1 MSEFIAPLDT
11 IRSQLGHVARVH
23 GVFGLQAFAEIT
35 DDLTDAVL
43 DEAAKFAQKVLAPI
57 NQLGDRQG
65 AQCSDGRVTVPKEF
79 KVAYDQFVNSG
90 WPALGVNPQAGGQ
103 GFPELV
109 VAAVYEMFSAANLA
123 FTLCTK
129 LTQGAVH
136 SLQEHASKDI
146 QQRYIEPLVSGRFTS
161 SMDLTEP
168 SAGSDL
174 GRITTTAVP
183 VGDHYLVRGRKI
195 FITWGDHDMAENV
208 IHLVLARTP
217 DAAPGSRGLS
227 LFLVPKFL
235 PDSQGSQGPRNDMQ
249 VLSIEHKLGI
259 HCSPTCVMSY
269 GEKEGAIGYLVGA
282 EGAGLGAMFTMM
294 NHMRLGVSL
303 QGVGIAQRAYQD
315 SVDYAR
321 ERVQGNIAGRGEVRI
336 IEHGDV
342 RRMLLSMRAFTLAS
356 RAIMLET
363 AAALDILA
371 HGVDAD
377 SRRKYALY
385 ADFLTPVA
393 KGWCTEIAQEA
404 ASLSVQ
410 VFGGM
415 GYVEETG
422 VAQHMRDARILPIY
436 EGTNGIQALDL
447 VGRKLLKQGD
457 STVRD
462 IIEDIRQL
470 SAGMAQ
476 ANVLETRRLLAGAE
490 LLDST
495 TSWLLQHSADDPST
509 VSAVAFNYLMLTGTV
524 LGGWLLSRH
533 AVAAKENGE
542 KGAEN
547 YLQTARFYLEQI
559 MPRAQMYAAA
569 VQTGGLSIIDFPEAM
584 F

>member
-1 MSEFIAPLDT
+1 MAEFIPPLDT
-11 IRSQLGHVARVH
+11 IRSQLNHVARVH

-35 DDLTDAVL
+35 DDLADAVL
-43 DEAAKFAQKVLAPI
+43 DEAGKFAQRVLAPI

-65 AQCSDGRVTVPKEF
+65 AQCSAGQVTVPKEF
-79 KVAYDQFVNSG
+79 SEAYGQFVDNG

-136 SLQEHASKDI
+136 SLQEHASEDV
-146 QQRYIEPLVSGRFTS
+146 QQRYVEPLVSGRFTS
-161 SMDLTEP
+161 TMDLTEP

-174 GRITTTAVP
+174 GRVTTMAVP
-183 VGDHYLVRGRKI
+183 AGEHYLVRGRKI

-217 DAAPGSRGLS
+217 GAAPGSRGLS

-235 PDSQGSQGPRNDMQ
+235 PDSQGNPGPRNDMQ

-269 GEKEGAIGYLVGA
+269 GDKSGAVGYLVGA
-282 EGAGLGAMFTMM
+282 EGTGLSAMFTMM

-321 ERVQGNIAGRGEVRI
+321 ERVQGRIPGRGEVRI
-336 IEHGDV
+336 IEHGEV

-356 RAIMLET
+356 RAVMLET
-363 AAALDILA
+363 AAALDVHA
-371 HGVDAD
+371 HGDDAD
-377 SRRKYALY
+377 SRRKYGLY
-385 ADFLTPVA
+385 ADLLTPVA

-457 STVRD
+457 ATLRG
-462 IIEDIRQL
+462 IIEEIRQF
-470 SAGMAQ
+470 SAGMPE
-476 ANVLETRRLLAGAE
+476 ANVLEARRLLAGAE
-490 LLDST
+490 LLDSAT
-495 TSWLLQHSADDPST
+495 TWVVKHSNDDPNT
-509 VSAVAFNYLMLTGTV
+509 VSAIAFNYMMLMGTV
-524 LGGWLLSRH
+524 LGGWLLTRH
-533 AVAAKENGE
+533 AVTAKKNGE
-542 KGAEN
+542 KGADS
-547 YLQTARFYLEQI
+547 YVQTARFYLEQI
-559 MPRAQMYAAA
+559 MPRAQTYAAA
-569 VQTGGLSIIDFPEAM
+569 VETGGLSIIDFPETM

>member
-1 MSEFIAPLDT
+1 MAEFIAPLDT
-11 IRSQLGHVARVH
+11 IRSQLNHVARVH

-35 DDLTDAVL
+35 NDLADAVL
-43 DEAAKFAQKVLAPI
+43 DEAAKFAQRVLAPI

-65 AQCSDGRVTVPKEF
+65 AHCSDGQVTVPKEF
-79 KVAYDQFVNSG
+79 SEAYRQFVDNG
-90 WPALGVNPQAGGQ
+90 WPALGGNPQFGGQ

-109 VAAVYEMFSAANLA
+109 VAAVYEMFSAANMA

-129 LTQGAVH
+129 LTQGGIHA
-136 SLQEHASKDI
+136 LQSHAGEQL
-146 QQRYIEPLVSGRFTS
+146 QQRYLEPLISGRFTS

-174 GRITTTAVP
+174 GRVTTMAVP
-183 VGDHYLVRGRKI
+183 AGDHYLVRGRKI
-195 FITWGDHDMAENV
+195 YITWGDHDMAENV

-217 DAAPGSRGLS
+217 GAAPGSRGLS

-235 PDSQGSQGPRNDMQ
+235 EVAQGQPEQRNDMQ

-269 GEKEGAIGYLVGA
+269 GDHDGAIGYLVGA
-282 EGAGLGAMFTMM
+282 EGAGLSCMFTMM
-294 NHMRLGVSL
+294 NQMRLGVGL

-321 ERVQGNIAGRGEVRI
+321 ERVQGQIPGRGDVRI

-342 RRMLLSMRAFTLAS
+342 RRMVLTLRALTLAA
-356 RAIMLET
+356 RAIVLET
-363 AAALDILA
+363 AAALDVHA
-371 HGVDAD
+371 HGAD
-377 SRRKYALY
+377 GDSKRKYGLY
-385 ADFLTPVA
+385 ADLLTPVA

-457 STVRD
+457 ATLRG
-462 IIEDIRQL
+462 IIEEIRQL
-470 SAGMAQ
+470 SAGMPG
-476 ANVLETRRLLAGAE
+476 ANVLEARRLLAGAE
-490 LLDST
+490 LLDSA
-495 TSWLLQHSADDPST
+495 TSWLLEHSADDPNT
-509 VSAVAFNYLMLTGTV
+509 VSAIAYNYLMLTGTV
-524 LGGWLLSRH
+524 VGGWLLARH
-533 AVAAKENGE
+533 AVAAKKNGE
-542 KGAEN
+542 KGAES

-559 MPRAQMYAAA
+559 MPRAQAYAA
-569 VQTGGLSIIDFPEAM
+569 VVETGGLSIIDFPEAM

>member
-1 MSEFIAPLDT
+1 MAEFIAPLDT
-11 IRSQLGHVARVH
+11 IRSQLNHVARVH

-35 DDLTDAVL
+35 DDLVEAVL
-43 DEAAKFAQKVLAPI
+43 DEAAKFAQRVLAPI

-65 AQCSDGRVTVPKEF
+65 AQCNAGQVTVPKEF
-79 KVAYDQFVNSG
+79 SQAYRQFVNSG

-136 SLQEHASKDI
+136 SLQEHAGEDV
-146 QQRYIEPLVSGRFTS
+146 QQRYVEPLVSGRFTS

-174 GRITTTAVP
+174 GRVTTLAVP
-183 VGDHYLVRGRKI
+183 AGDHYLVRGRKI

-217 DAAPGSRGLS
+217 GAAPGSRGLS

-235 PDSQGSQGPRNDMQ
+235 LDSQGNQGSRNDMQ

-269 GEKEGAIGYLVGA
+269 GDKGGAVGYLVGA
-282 EGAGLGAMFTMM
+282 EGAGLSAMFTMM

-303 QGVGIAQRAYQD
+303 QGVGIAARAYQD
-315 SVDYAR
+315 SVGYAR
-321 ERVQGNIAGRGEVRI
+321 ERVQGHIAGRGETKI

-342 RRMLLSMRAFTLAS
+342 RRMLLNMRALTLAA
-356 RAIMLET
+356 RAIMLEA
-363 AAALDILA
+363 AAALDVHA
-371 HGVDAD
+371 HGADAD
-377 SRRKYALY
+377 SKRKYGLY
-385 ADFLTPVA
+385 ADLLTPVA
-393 KGWCTEIAQEA
+393 KGWCTEVAQEA

-457 STVRD
+457 ATLRG
-462 IIEDIRQL
+462 IIEEIRQL
-470 SAGMAQ
+470 SANLPEG
-476 ANVLETRRLLAGAE
+476 NVLEARRLLAGADA
-490 LLDST
+490 LDSA
-495 TSWLLQHSADDPST
+495 TSWLLEHSADDPNT

-524 LGGWLLSRH
+524 VGGWLLTRH
-533 AVAAKENGE
+533 AVAAKMNGE
-542 KGAEN
+542 KGAES
-547 YLQTARFYLEQI
+547 YVQTARFYLEQI
-559 MPRAQMYAAA
+559 MPRAQTYAAA
-569 VQTGGLSIIDFPEAM
+569 VETGGLSIIDFPEAM